1 MTNQAKDK
9 ITIKGT
15 PRQYSQE
22 ELDSRIASAELLFSK
37 SQQSKHRLQ
46 RDLPQ
51 QLLLDY
57 EELVKQGYSLST
69 DFPLDLH
76 TPPYVVH
83 LNKPEHLL
91 TKDVEAVKRETKQR
105 YIEELEAEHQH
116 YQSLLVQ
123 QLVEAEEEKQRTKQ
137 EAEREKLVEKFKQ
150 QAANTYTPLSI
161 PA

>member
-1 MTNQAKDK
+1 MSKAKEK
-9 ITIKGT
+9 TTIKGV
-15 PRQYSQE
+15 PRQFSQE

-51 QLLLDY
+51 QLLLEY
-57 EELVKQGYSLST
+57 EKLVKEGYSLST
-69 DFPLDLH
+69 NFPLDLH
-76 TPPYVVH
+76 TPPYVAH

-91 TKDVEAVKRETKQR
+91 TEDLEAVKRETKQR

-116 YQSLLVQ
+116 YQSLLLQ
-123 QLVEAEEEKQRTKQ
+123 QLLEAEEEKQRTKQ

-150 QAANTYTPLSI
+150 QAATTYSPLNI
-161 PA
+161 PD